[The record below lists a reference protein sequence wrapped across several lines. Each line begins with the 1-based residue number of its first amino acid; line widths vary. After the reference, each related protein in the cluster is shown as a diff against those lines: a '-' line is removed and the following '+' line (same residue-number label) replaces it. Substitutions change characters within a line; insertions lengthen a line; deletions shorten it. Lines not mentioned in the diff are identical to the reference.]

1 MPKPGYSSIT
11 MRESDYNYWMKEWEK
26 LKDQY
31 RREKGITSFSG
42 YICYLLSLAGELDKA
57 RSSLRFEHFNTYED
71 HATIRDHKLGLY
83 VDVYPKPEGKLW
95 CSYCESF
102 NCEHT
107 GFALTIP
114 EIIGPLKKRG
124 WEPKGG

>member
-1 MPKPGYSSIT
+1 VEVKPIPREGYKSIT
-11 MRESDYNYWMKEWEK
+11 ISQADYDYWMKEWK
-26 LKDQY
+26 KIKDQY

-42 YICYLLSLAGELDKA
+42 YICYLLSHAVA
-57 RSSLRFEHFNTYED
+57 PQFEHFNTYED

-83 VDVYPKPEGKLW
+83 VDVYPKPGGKLW

-124 WEPKGG
+124 WEPQRE